1 MNDKKYN
8 YNDEFSNDCS
18 LVIFKNNNIY
28 INPEQ
33 KKSYHVYDNGIIA
46 GLGTGKLKIEKDKD
60 SLYYAS
66 KFIAESILFREN
78 LIEDEIKEKK
88 PIETWRLKNSNNWIY
103 EHKCMLAKEGTYEK
117 EIVEKL
123 VDGIYYSVANEYL
136 IQYEYS
142 NISEEKINKTDRQKK
157 SSYIVICIN
166 DTKIFISTKNIRLI
180 KDIVLEEIRNNK
192 NINIYDKPKSFYF
205 KNKDFCLY
213 RKIKSVYISNNQIDT
228 DYENSDYKIINII
241 DKSEDE
247 ILKSITDIGEYFQ
260 DYYITKNLTLADK
273 NNQEILLINE
283 GESCLISIIDGH
295 WYINNENVVSYRN
308 SNVDNPMIR
317 ENVELNKERIIKGF
331 NNEPKD
337 IQKGTLT
344 RILYSKRENLYKN
357 LHLSNM
363 ISKWIIVKRNYE
375 Q

>member
-33 KKSYHVYDNGIIA
+33 KKCYHVYDNGIVA
-46 GLGTGKLKIEKDKD
+46 GLGTGKLKKEKDKD
-60 SLYYAS
+60 SLYDAS
-66 KFIAESILFREN
+66 RFIAESILFREN

-88 PIETWRLKNSNNWIY
+88 PIETWRLKDSNNWIY

-295 WYINNENVVSYRN
+295 WYINNENVVSYRD

-344 RILYSKRENLYKN
+344 RILCSKRENLYKN

>member
-33 KKSYHVYDNGIIA
+33 KKCYHVYDNGIVA
-46 GLGTGKLKIEKDKD
+46 GLGTGKLKKEKDKD
-60 SLYYAS
+60 SLYDAS
-66 KFIAESILFREN
+66 RFIAESILFREN
-78 LIEDEIKEKK
+78 LIEDEIKKK
-88 PIETWRLKNSNNWIY
+88 PIETWRLKDSNNWIY

-344 RILYSKRENLYKN
+344 RILCSKRENLYKN